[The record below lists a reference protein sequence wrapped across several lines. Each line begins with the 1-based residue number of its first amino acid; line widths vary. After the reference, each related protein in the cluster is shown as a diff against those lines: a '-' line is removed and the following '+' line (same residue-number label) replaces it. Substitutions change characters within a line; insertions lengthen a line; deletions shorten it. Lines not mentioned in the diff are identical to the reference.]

1 MDKALARGLAQDHEG
16 QHDFLFSEAPEL
28 ECVAL
33 TRDIR
38 EERLNRKVYQFTK
51 RTGAVTGQN
60 PYALHG
66 FADDYDVNA

>member
-1 MDKALARGLAQDHEG
+1 MDKALGEKQGHGEE
-16 QHDFLFSEAPEL
+16 HDWLFSDAPEL